1 MIWFYDA
8 VSSIRSFLELGG
20 NVLYGIMLVLF
31 LMWTLIL
38 ERLWYF
44 YRIHPDKKRAVVNN
58 WESREDTR
66 SWFAKRI
73 REEMISA
80 TAIALKHNIGL
91 IKALIAI
98 CPLLGL
104 MGTVTG
110 MVSVFDVM
118 TYAGTGNAR
127 AMAAG
132 VSMATVPTMA
142 GMVAALSGVY
152 FGTWLEHK
160 AVAETEAF
168 LLACWNH
175 IDGVTNR

>member
-1 MIWFYDA
+1 VIWFYDA
-8 VSSIRSFLELGG
+8 LASIRSFLELGG
-20 NVLYGIMLVLF
+20 DVLYAIMFVLF
-31 LMWTLIL
+31 MMWTFIL

-44 YRIHPDKKRAVVNN
+44 YRVHPGEKQSIVADWEARA
-58 WESREDTR
+58 DTT
-66 SWFAKRI
+66 SWYAKRI
-73 REEMISA
+73 REEMISR
-80 TAIALKHNIGL
+80 TSIALKNNIPL

-118 TYAGTGNAR
+118 TYSGSGNAR

-160 AVAETEAF
+160 ANTETDQLGD
-168 LLACWNH
+168 LLQAH
-175 IDGVTNR
+175 

>member
-1 MIWFYDA
+1 MIWFYEA
-8 VSSIRSFLELGG
+8 VAAIRSFMELGG
-20 NVLYGIMLVLF
+20 DVLWGIMFVLF

-38 ERLWYF
+38 ERFWYL
-44 YRIHPDKKRAVVNN
+44 YRIHPSRKERIIAS
-58 WESREDTR
+58 WESRADTT
-66 SWFAKRI
+66 SWYAKQI
-73 REEMISA
+73 RDGMISE
-80 TAIALKHNIGL
+80 TSLALRNNIGL

-104 MGTVTG
+104 LGTVTG
-110 MVSVFDVM
+110 MITVFDVM
-118 TYAGTGNAR
+118 TYSGGGNAR

-160 AVAETEAF
+160 ANTESENLED
-168 LLACWNH
+168 LLQH
-175 IDGVTNR
+175 H

>member
-8 VSSIRSFLELGG
+8 IASIRDFIELGG
-20 NVLYGIMLVLF
+20 DVLYAIMLVLF
-31 LMWTLIL
+31 LMWTFIL

-44 YRIHPDKKRAVVNN
+44 YRVHPGEMKQTIEAWDARA
-58 WESREDTR
+58 DTT
-66 SWFAKRI
+66 SWYAKRV
-73 REEMISA
+73 REQMISE
-80 TAIALKHNIGL
+80 TNVALKKNIGL

-118 TYAGTGNAR
+118 TYSGSGNAR

-132 VSMATVPTMA
+132 VSKATVPTMA

-160 AVAETEAF
+160 AATETEA
-168 LLACWNH
+168 LEDQLQH
-175 IDGVTNR
+175 H

>member
-8 VSSIRSFLELGG
+8 LASIRSFLDLGG
-20 NVLYGIMLVLF
+20 DVLYAIMLVLF
-31 LMWTLIL
+31 LMWTFIL

-44 YRIHPDKKRAVVNN
+44 YRVHPEQKQAIVSTWEARA
-58 WESREDTR
+58 DTH
-66 SWFAKRI
+66 SWYAKRI
-73 REEMISA
+73 REEMISN
-80 TAIALKHNIGL
+80 TSVALTNNIGL

-118 TYAGTGNAR
+118 TYSGSGNAR

-160 AVAETEAF
+160 ATTETEKLGD
-168 LLACWNH
+168 LLQSH
-175 IDGVTNR
+175 

>member
-8 VSSIRSFLELGG
+8 ISSIRGFLDLGG
-20 NVLYGIMLVLF
+20 DVLYGIMLVLF

-44 YRIHPDKKRAVVNN
+44 YRIHPGEKQAIVDTWEARA
-58 WESREDTR
+58 DTR
-66 SWFAKRI
+66 SWYAKRI
-73 REEMISA
+73 REEMISK
-80 TAIALKHNIGL
+80 TSLALSHNIGL

-118 TYAGTGNAR
+118 TYAGTSNAR
-127 AMAAG
+127 AMAGG

-152 FGTWLEHK
+152 FGTWLDHK
-160 AVAETEAF
+160 ASTETEQ
-168 LLACWNH
+168 LADSLQAH
-175 IDGVTNR
+175 

>member
-8 VSSIRSFLELGG
+8 VGSIRGFLELGG
-20 NVLYGIMLVLF
+20 DVLYGIMFVLF
-31 LMWTLIL
+31 LMWTFIL

-44 YRIHPDKKRAVVNN
+44 YRVHPGEKKAIVSSWEARA
-58 WESREDTR
+58 DTT
-66 SWFAKRI
+66 SWYAKRI
-73 REEMISA
+73 REEMISK
-80 TAIALKHNIGL
+80 TSVALKNNVGL

-118 TYAGTGNAR
+118 TYAGTSNAR

-152 FGTWLEHK
+152 FGTWFEHK
-160 AVAETEAF
+160 ANTETEKLGD
-168 LLACWNH
+168 LLQSH
-175 IDGVTNR
+175 

>member
-8 VSSIRSFLELGG
+8 VASIRDFMDLGG
-20 NVLYGIMLVLF
+20 DVLYGIMLTLF
-31 LMWTLIL
+31 MMWTLIL
-38 ERLWYF
+38 ERIWYF
-44 YRIHPDKKRAVVNN
+44 YRVHPG
-58 WESREDTR
+58 EREDIIGVWEARADTT
-66 SWFAKRI
+66 SWHAKRI
-73 REEMISA
+73 REMLISQ
-80 TAIALKHNIGL
+80 TSVALKQNIGL

-118 TYAGTGNAR
+118 TFAGTGNAR

-160 AVAETEAF
+160 AATETEELTD
-168 LLACWNH
+168 LLRH
-175 IDGVTNR
+175 H

>member
-8 VSSIRSFLELGG
+8 LASIRSFLDLGG
-20 NVLYGIMLVLF
+20 NVLYAIMAVLF

-44 YRIHPDKKRAVVNN
+44 YRVHPDQIRAIAEIWSKRT
-58 WESREDTR
+58 DTQ
-66 SWFAKRI
+66 SWYAKRI
-73 REEMISA
+73 REEMISN
-80 TAIALKHNIGL
+80 TNVALKNNIGL
-91 IKALIAI
+91 INALIAI

-118 TYAGTGNAR
+118 TYSGSGNAR

-152 FGTWLEHK
+152 FGTWLDHK
-160 AVAETEAF
+160 ASTETEELAD
-168 LLACWNH
+168 LLQSH
-175 IDGVTNR
+175 D

>member
-8 VSSIRSFLELGG
+8 IGTIRDFIELGG
-20 NVLYGIMLVLF
+20 DVLYAIMFVLF
-31 LMWTLIL
+31 LMWTFIL
-38 ERLWYF
+38 ERLWYI
-44 YRIHPDKKRAVVNN
+44 YKVHPGKSRQILNE
-58 WESREDTR
+58 WESRADTT
-66 SWFAKRI
+66 SWYAKRI
-73 REEMISA
+73 REEMIAGASM
-80 TAIALKHNIGL
+80 ALKHNVGL

-110 MVSVFDVM
+110 MITVFDVM
-118 TYAGTGNAR
+118 TYSGGGNAR

-160 AVAETEAF
+160 ATTESESLED
-168 LLACWNH
+168 LLQAH
-175 IDGVTNR
+175 